1 MFGPRANRNKW
12 KGRREERGGRQAISM
27 VMAVRADLFR
37 DAYEIM
43 LARRDR
49 IVVDNKEKKDAA
61 ACGGPCVAF
70 DRCQDKVSGECVAG

>member
-1 MFGPRANRNKW
+1 
-12 KGRREERGGRQAISM
+12 M
-27 VMAVRADLFR
+27 VMAIRADLFK

-49 IVVDNKEKKDAA
+49 IVVDNKEKRKKNAA

-70 DRCQDKVSGECVAG
+70 DRCQDKVSGECVAGKGRKGLPAISGRACYI